1 MNLQLVSLEIAVVLI
16 GLLVLLVDLWTPR
29 EGKRSLGQIAALGL
43 LLVLAQSIHFPFV
56 QGVDDGAIPGF
67 ALDPLARF
75 FKHIF
80 IAAAIFVLVMVYLLN
95 YSVDFDVFLE
105 LLSSCVHS
113 VNSSDD
119 FLHLFRNMVFLCPFS
134 DFVG

>member
-56 QGVDDGAIPGF
+56 QGVDDTMSDQRVGRIRRQ
-67 ALDPLARF
+67 LDSQVR
-75 FKHIF
+75 
-80 IAAAIFVLVMVYLLN
+80 
-95 YSVDFDVFLE
+95 
-105 LLSSCVHS
+105 
-113 VNSSDD
+113 
-119 FLHLFRNMVFLCPFS
+119 
-134 DFVG
+134 